1 MGENNQ
7 LVKTDLNIEQW
18 ADNFSK
24 SNLCPKHLKN
34 KPLDIVL
41 TAQLGNDLEITRMT
55 AMSNVYIIDEKPTL
69 SVHLYKALLLR
80 GGVTWKIQKV
90 AEPMYSYKDTTG
102 NSYTTEELKD
112 TDVFKVFP
120 FSSDNLP
127 KGFQENVAPTYK
139 DKILVFKSKAPFNYI
154 TQIEFTRPSNG
165 MVITQEFYYK
175 DAKDAGYL
183 EGSNANWTKRY
194 KNMSLARCFTEG
206 ARNIAP
212 DLVFNMYHR
221 DEILDETKK
230 EYVAEDLDI
239 AESTVVESTT
249 N

>member
-7 LVKTDLNIEQW
+7 LVKSDQNIEQW
-18 ADNFSK
+18 AADFSK

-34 KPLDIVL
+34 KPLDIVM
-41 TAQLGNDLEITRMT
+41 TAQLGSDLKITRLT

-80 GGVTWKIQKV
+80 GGVTWKIKKV
-90 AEPMYSYKDTTG
+90 AEAMYSYKDTTG
-102 NSYTTEELKD
+102 NSYTLEELKD
-112 TDVFKVFP
+112 TETFKMFP
-120 FSSDNLP
+120 FSTDSLP
-127 KGFQENVAPTYK
+127 TTFTAEIAPKYK
-139 DKILVFKSKAPFNYI
+139 DKILVFRSKAPVNYI
-154 TQIEFTRPSNG
+154 TQIEFIRPSNG
-165 MVITQEFYYK
+165 MVIMQEFYYK

-239 AESTVVESTT
+239 AESTVVESTIQ
-249 N
+249 